1 MTGAGRL
8 HHTSVFPAVSPGRAR
23 EVDAA
28 GGVCL
33 ESPRGAPAG
42 NRRRTSGLPQYLT
55 DTTRRTLA

>member
-1 MTGAGRL
+1 MNPKNGHGR
-8 HHTSVFPAVSPGRAR
+8 TP

-42 NRRRTSGLPQYLT
+42 NRRRTSGLPHHLIET
-55 DTTRRTLA
+55 VGLA